1 MRRTL
6 MLVVVSATVLAG
18 CQTAPTGK
26 TWTPAQFRP
35 DITCRPGA
43 ACSVWV
49 NPYDD
54 WVPRRIIME
63 PGSGERVI
71 VWHSSWAFQNGGI
84 LFDEAGRKA
93 LQCEQNGPWTVVCKA
108 DPSMRGEFKY
118 TIDILGWD
126 PVDPWYVNR

>member
-6 MLVVVSATVLAG
+6 MLLVVSATVLAG

-26 TWTPAQFRP
+26 PWTPAKFRP
-35 DITCRPGA
+35 DVTCKPGA

-54 WVPRRIIME
+54 WVPGRITME
-63 PGSGERVI
+63 PGPGDRVI
-71 VWHSSWAFQNGGI
+71 VWHSTLAFENGGI
-84 LFDEAGRKA
+84 LFDAAGRQA
-93 LQCEQNGPWTVVCKA
+93 LTCTQSGWFTVVCKA
-108 DPSMRGEFKY
+108 DPSKRGEFKY
-118 TIDILGWD
+118 TIDIVGWD